1 MKRVL
6 ISLIAIALMAP
17 AMSAPVKSSKQ
28 DQAIPQFEPVKAFQA
43 LVQTASSTKEWIR
56 PFQIPTTQQWV
67 KHKVTS
73 GEVRYDVKKTDSMV
87 NPLVGMVSFP
97 VLILVSTPVNT
108 EQEAMDASESTMR
121 PGTYDVDIT
130 YHVDGEKWVMQEIKY
145 KGTDRD
151 NPLRGRVYTMDAQK
165 FRRESGAT
173 LSLALRPWVIEP

>member
-6 ISLIAIALMAP
+6 ISLVAVALMAP
-17 AMSAPVKSSKQ
+17 AIAAPTKNSKQ
-28 DQAIPQFEPVKAFQA
+28 NQVAPQFEPVKAFQT
-43 LVQTASSTKEWIR
+43 LVKTASSTKEWIR

-87 NPLVGMVSFP
+87 NPLVGIVSFP
-97 VLILVSTPVNT
+97 VLILVSPPAAT
-108 EQEAMDASESTMR
+108 EQEAMEAPDSAMR

-130 YHVDGEKWVMQEIKY
+130 YHVDGEQWVMQEIKY
-145 KGTDRD
+145 KGTDLD

-165 FRRESGAT
+165 FKKESGAT
-173 LSLALRPWVIEP
+173 LSMALRPWAIEH